1 MYLPIILKTHERE
14 KMDIFLYIIIFI
26 MGTVFGSFFTLAV
39 YRIPKRQDI
48 VHTHSYCPNC
58 DHKLGFLDL
67 IPVLS
72 YIFLGG
78 KCRYCKKKIRP
89 RYLILEILSGLTFVT
104 IAYLSNINILN
115 LDSKILAE
123 SAFMTLYLCYIFL
136 MAGIDRENREINRS
150 VNGYG
155 IIISILY
162 MIYLCILEKASI
174 YRYGIY
180 LVFYVLIM
188 ILDNITLKKY
198 AKNSYL
204 NGLLVAVI
212 IMAIFTYEYIT
223 MNSIIMTS
231 LIVAIYML
239 LNKIKNIRNR
249 RKRKPEE
256 QGKRLCVGFYLAVAN
271 IMNIIMV
278 LGCYKFLV

>member
-1 MYLPIILKTHERE
+1 
-14 KMDIFLYIIIFI
+14 MDIFLYIIIFV

-67 IPVLS
+67 IPVFS

-104 IAYLSNINILN
+104 IAYFGNVNILN

-136 MAGIDRENREINRS
+136 MAGIDRENREINR
-150 VNGYG
+150 YG

-180 LVFYVLIM
+180 LIFYLLIM

-204 NGLLVAVI
+204 NGLLIVVI

-223 MNSIIMTS
+223 MNTIIMTS

-239 LNKIKNIRNR
+239 LNKVKNIINR
-249 RKRKPEE
+249 RKRKPEV
-256 QGKRLCVGFYLAVAN
+256 QGKRLCIGFYLAIAN
-271 IMNIIMV
+271 ILNMIMV
-278 LGCYKFLV
+278 LGCYKFLI

>member
-1 MYLPIILKTHERE
+1 
-14 KMDIFLYIIIFI
+14 MDIFLYIIIFI
-26 MGTVFGSFFTLAV
+26 MGTIFGSFFSLAI

-58 DHKLGFLDL
+58 DHKLGFFDL

-72 YIFLGG
+72 YLFLGG
-78 KCRYCKKKIRP
+78 KCRYCKQKIRP
-89 RYLILEILSGLTFVT
+89 RYLILEILSGFIFVA
-104 IAYLSNINILN
+104 IAYLGNINIFN
-115 LDSKILAE
+115 LDSRILAE

-136 MAGIDRENREINRS
+136 MAGIDKENREINKS

-180 LVFYVLIM
+180 LIFYLLIL
-188 ILDNITLKKY
+188 ILDNITLRKY

-204 NGLLVAVI
+204 NGLLCAII
-212 IMAIFTYEYIT
+212 IMAIFTSEYIT
-223 MNSIIMTS
+223 INSIIMTA
-231 LIVAIYML
+231 LIVAIYTL
-239 LNKIKNIRNR
+239 LSKLKYLKNR
-249 RKRKPEE
+249 RKIGEKEE
-256 QGKRLCVGFYLAVAN
+256 NASKKLSIGFYLAVAN
-271 IMNIIMV
+271 VMNIIMV
-278 LGCYKFLV
+278 LGCYKFLI